1 MIDRDATNLAEQVPE
16 AAPNGLI
23 DAVADVVG
31 GTVFEAMVPLL
42 RRGGRFATSGAIS
55 GPIAELDLRIL
66 IYRDL
71 YFAGATVCPPGTMAK
86 VVALINE
93 GRSLLKQLV
102 GGQARANKQ
111 DGVSP
116 EDTTPLPLVFNLLG
130 FKFETPGSYTVSVE
144 LAGESSG
151 HIPLKLR
158 AVPDSG

>member
-1 MIDRDATNLAEQVPE
+1 MSKSTELLALGASAVIDRDATNLAEQVPE

-31 GTVFEAMVPLL
+31 GTVFEAMLPLL

-93 GRSLLKQLV
+93 GRIEPTLSAV
-102 GGQARANKQ
+102 Y
-111 DGVSP
+111 
-116 EDTTPLPLVFNLLG
+116 PLADMALAQEVFAAKRHTG
-130 FKFETPGSYTVSVE
+130 KFVVE
-144 LAGESSG
+144 LES
-151 HIPLKLR
+151 L
-158 AVPDSG
+158 

>member
-1 MIDRDATNLAEQVPE
+1 MIWRDPHPHVSV
-16 AAPNGLI
+16 
-23 DAVADVVG
+23 AVALEG
-31 GTVFEAMVPLL
+31 GWEDLDRSVP
-42 RRGGRFATSGAIS
+42 
-55 GPIAELDLRIL
+55 AEIKLMDA
-66 IYRDL
+66 D
-71 YFAGATVCPPGTMAK
+71 
-86 VVALINE
+86 
-93 GRSLLKQLV
+93 GRSLLNQLE
-102 GGQARANKQ
+102 GGQATANKQ